1 MASEEEIWD
10 KVVRALQNREIPMR
24 IIRAYH
30 GAWIEIRLSAL
41 GYALWPQADHDDLK
55 GRNRLLA
62 RILRKHE
69 ATIKKSNGIRW
80 AFIPLEALEA
90 IPIDE
95 RLVKRKMRAAAK
107 EEPEVL
113 VSEVWPWP

>member
-1 MASEEEIWD
+1 MASEEELWD

-62 RILRKHE
+62 RILRNHD

-80 AFIPLEALEA
+80 CYIPLEA

-95 RLVKRKMRAAAK
+95 RPAKRKMRAITK
-107 EEPEVL
+107 VEKPEVL